1 MRFHLNPAW
10 IACLV
15 LAASAASADEFPD
28 VSHLP
33 AQPELRDPLAMV
45 NGQRITTAEEWNTLR
60 RPELKRLFQHYMY
73 GFMPPAPAAIRVE
86 VEREDARYFG
96 GKATRK
102 DLAIGFGPPETPR
115 IHLLLVIPNAPK
127 EPVPVFLGLNFQG
140 NHTVLNDPTI
150 PLPAEWVPNTKDH
163 KASASDRGAQVDV
176 WAIEDSIDRGYAVAT
191 FYSGDVAP
199 DHPGF
204 TDGIIPHYEK
214 AGQTRPGPDAWGTIA
229 AWAWGLSRAVDHL
242 QNEPRI
248 ERSRIAV
255 VGHSRLGKAA
265 LVAGAF
271 DERIALVIPHQAGCG
286 GSAPNRG
293 KVGESVQRINTSF
306 PHWFDAE
313 FKTFNDQ
320 PERLPFD
327 QHELVALCAPR
338 PVLLTNATLDTWA
351 NPEGQFQVLKGADP
365 VYRLL
370 GAGGME
376 AKTMPETDRL
386 IDSTLG
392 YHIRPGKHSM
402 GKEDWKVFWAFADKH
417 LGGSAGTRSAGK

>member
-1 MRFHLNPAW
+1 MRHPLFPAW
-10 IACLV
+10 IACLA
-15 LAASAASADEFPD
+15 LAATTASADELPD
-28 VSHLP
+28 ITHMP
-33 AQPELRDPLAMV
+33 ANPDLRDPLEMLD
-45 NGQRITTAEEWNTLR
+45 GRRITTAEQWSTLR

-73 GFMPPAPAAIRVE
+73 GFLPPAPAAIRVE
-86 VEREDARYFG
+86 VEREDPQFFG
-96 GKATRK
+96 DKATRK
-102 DLAIGFGPPETPR
+102 DLAIAFGPPEYPA

-127 EPVPVFLGLNFQG
+127 EPVPVFLGLNFYG
-140 NHTVLNDPTI
+140 NHTVLKDPTI
-150 PLPAEWVPNTKDH
+150 RLPTVWVPNTKDH
-163 KASASDRGAQVDV
+163 KASEAGRGSQSDV

-191 FYSGDVAP
+191 FYSGDIAP

-204 TDGIIPHYEK
+204 TDGIIPLYWK
-214 AGQTRPGPDAWGTIA
+214 SGQIKPGPNDWGTIA
-229 AWAWGLSRAVDHL
+229 AWAWGLSRAVDQL
-242 QNEPRI
+242 RTEPRI
-248 ERSRIAV
+248 DRGRIAA
-255 VGHSRLGKAA
+255 VGHSRMGKAT

-293 KVGESVQRINTSF
+293 TVGESVKRINTSF
-306 PHWFDAE
+306 PHWFDDE

-320 PERLPFD
+320 PARLPFD

-338 PVLLTNATLDTWA
+338 PVLLTNASQDTWA

-370 GAGGME
+370 GAGGLD
-376 AKTMPETDRL
+376 ARSMPEPDRL
-386 IDSTLG
+386 IESTLG

-417 LGGSAGTRSAGK
+417 LGGSSGTRPAGK